1 MTAPSAAH
9 LPLSARSLAV
19 RPPGSRLRRRLRGMA
34 AVVLLAAA
42 TGCVTVHGAS
52 ALVPATDKA
61 GAQKALRHFVQVS
74 NEANTKLD
82 PALNSGVE
90 TGALS
95 AIDGAGIKAKHI
107 KAPAGDPGYQPL
119 MLSDTRFLIP
129 RSARLAQVV
138 RGGQRRQPGP
148 GPLAAGVHPLQRGPA
163 VEGRVSGGGAPG
175 ATARLRHRL
184 RTAYAEPGPAAPVPA
199 CSSSRVNWA
208 TGTPRTSGRAAR
220 VRPLFADGPYTSQ
233 VLNQRRTDYAPGPR
247 IITAFA
253 DSPAD
258 PGGDPTVALRLK
270 DGGAM
275 VFFSTEHRVTQ
286 TSNSGGLTVSDPFI
300 KALMTGTP
308 NTSVVLFRAAE
319 QAVSVPARNAGTGGR
334 VTFLAHIDGVVSAHG
349 P

>member
-119 MLSDTRFLIP
+119 VLSDTRFLIP
-129 RSARLAQVV
+129 R
-138 RGGQRRQPGP
+138 
-148 GPLAAGVHPLQRGPA
+148 QRGWPKWFVADSADNKDQDRWELAFTRYSVDQPWKAAYLLAVPPA
-163 VEGRVSGGGAPG
+163 QLPDF
-175 ATARLRHRL
+175 ATDSKG
-184 RTAYAEPGPAAPVPA
+184 YAEPVPLAGSGLLVQPGELGDRYATYLRQGGKGPA
-199 CSSSRVNWA
+199 
-208 TGTPRTSGRAAR
+208 
-220 VRPLFADGPYTSQ
+220 LFADGPYTSQ
-233 VLNQRRTDYAPGPR
+233 VLKQRRTDYAPGPR
-247 IITAFA
+247 ITTAFA

-258 PGGDPTVALRLK
+258 PVGDPTVALRLK

-349 P
+349 Q